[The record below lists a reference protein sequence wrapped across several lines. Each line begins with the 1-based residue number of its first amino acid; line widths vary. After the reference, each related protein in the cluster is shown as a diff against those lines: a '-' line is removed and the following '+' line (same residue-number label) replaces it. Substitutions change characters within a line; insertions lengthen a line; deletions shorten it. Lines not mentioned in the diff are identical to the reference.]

1 MPRQILLIEDD
12 HNAADVLAA
21 FLGEAYDVMRARTGA
36 EALTLLRGHPVD
48 LVVLDHRLPD
58 GTGLDFLAEIR
69 AIRPRLPVIMTTGYG
84 SEWLCASAF
93 KLGASDYLPK
103 PMSEFD
109 LLSSVGRVLSTAE
122 DARDRGG
129 RVPVAP
135 AARQEH
141 PQIQKAIRLI
151 QQRYWDRLS
160 LAELASQ
167 IGMSKYHFSRRFK
180 AVTGMG
186 FREYLLSVRLSRAK
200 QLLSSG
206 RPGVTE
212 VALMAGFGDLPR
224 LDKMFKRSTG
234 LTPSKYRDQ
243 ERTSGAA

>member
-12 HNAADVLAA
+12 ENVADVLAL
-21 FLGEAYDVMRARTGA
+21 FLGDAYDVMRARTGA

-58 GTGLDFLAEIR
+58 GTGLDFLGEIR
-69 AIRPRLPVIMTTGYG
+69 GIRPRLPVIMMTGYG

-103 PMSEFD
+103 PMNEFD
-109 LLSSVGRVLSTAE
+109 LLSSVDRVFSAAG
-122 DARDRGG
+122 DARDCAD
-129 RVPVAP
+129 RVPVAHP
-135 AARQEH
+135 ARQED

-167 IGMSKYHFSRRFK
+167 VGMSKYHFSRRFK

-186 FREYLLSVRLSRAK
+186 FREYLLTVRLRRAK
-200 QLLSSG
+200 HLLSSG
-206 RPGVTE
+206 PACVTE

-224 LDKMFKRSTG
+224 FDKMFKRSTG

-243 ERTSGAA
+243 ERKSGAA